1 MYFSTNLPNL
11 KLFVIIILVICVK
24 ILDVKLTISAL
35 RVSQFPE
42 DNKNEFL
49 LVGRSNVGKSSF
61 INTIIGRKN
70 FARTS
75 SKPGK
80 TQTLN
85 FYLINDY
92 FYLVDA
98 PGYGFARVNKQ
109 LKDKFGLIM
118 ENYLEDRK
126 NLKMVFMLIDFRHKP
141 TDDDIMMYNYLKHY
155 NIPVT
160 LICTKVDKVSKNSHE
175 KQISLITKT
184 LDIRK
189 EDLILFSSVTK
200 MGRQE
205 VHDKLVENLEIM

>member
-205 VHDKLVENLEIM
+205 VHDKLVENLEII

>member
-1 MYFSTNLPNL
+1 M
-11 KLFVIIILVICVK
+11 K
-24 ILDVKLTISAL
+24 ILDVKLTISAV
-35 RVSQFPE
+35 RVSQFPT

-98 PGYGFARVNKQ
+98 PGYGFAKVNKQ
-109 LKDKFGLIM
+109 LKEKFGLIM
-118 ENYLEDRK
+118 ENYLEDRN

-141 TDDDIMMYNYLKHY
+141 TDDDVMMYNYLKHY

-160 LICTKVDKVSKNSHE
+160 LICTKVDKISKNSHE
-175 KQISLITKT
+175 KQISIITKT
-184 LDIRK
+184 LGVMK

-205 VHDKLVENLEIM
+205 VHDKLVENLEII

>member
-1 MYFSTNLPNL
+1 MIY
-11 KLFVIIILVICVK
+11 VK
-24 ILDVKLTISAL
+24 ILDVKLTISAV
-35 RVSQFPE
+35 RVSQFPT

-61 INTIIGRKN
+61 INTLINRKN

-75 SKPGK
+75 AKPGK

-98 PGYGFARVNKQ
+98 PGYGYAKVNKQ

-118 ENYLEDRK
+118 ENYLEDRD

-141 TDDDIMMYNYLKHY
+141 TEDDIMMYNYLKHY

-160 LICTKVDKVSKNSHE
+160 IVCTKVDKVSKNSHD
-175 KQISLITKT
+175 KQLNIITKT
-184 LDIRK
+184 LNMRK
-189 EDLILFSSVTK
+189 EDLVLFSSITK

-205 VHDKLVENLEIM
+205 IYDKLVENLEIV